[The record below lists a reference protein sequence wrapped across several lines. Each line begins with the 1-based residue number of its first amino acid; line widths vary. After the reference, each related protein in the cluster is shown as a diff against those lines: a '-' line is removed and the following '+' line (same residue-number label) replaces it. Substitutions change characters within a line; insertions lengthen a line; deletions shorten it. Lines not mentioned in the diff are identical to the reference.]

1 MKVKTI
7 RSILFVDTR
16 ATASKAAQDIV
27 KAIWTWEEKS
37 VPQWVA
43 DLAEFDTLDV
53 AETTKRA
60 ELRSAAL
67 AWDGTV
73 AGIKQMTK
81 DIVRLAK
88 VRFRKQ
94 PAKLEHFTVLKTNSR
109 GRNGIYDEGRAA
121 EKAWQ
126 ETDPTWAPWEE
137 MSIGVLGSSLAN
149 ALALGDAHAT
159 KTALWRTAASELR
172 NKARALDEDCVGW
185 YAAATTKFPIGTTQG
200 DMIRSTVPTTYNPP
214 PEVGQAVLSHL
225 MVQGNTVH
233 FDCDAEHATKFTY
246 LWQPPG
252 SPVFVVVTALTKEK
266 SFTKENLAPGVH
278 RFKAFGRNSGG
289 EGAESAVLEVTI
301 AQEQAA

>member
-1 MKVKTI
+1 MKVKMI

-27 KAIWTWEEKS
+27 KALWEWDEKT
-37 VPQWVA
+37 VAQWIA
-43 DLAEFDTLDV
+43 DLAEFDVLDV

-67 AWDGTV
+67 AWDETA
-73 AGIKQMTK
+73 AGIKQMTQ

-94 PAKLEHFTVLKTNSR
+94 PAKLDHFTVLKTGSR
-109 GRNGIYDEGRAA
+109 SRSGIYDQGRAA
-121 EKAWQ
+121 EKAWL
-126 ETDPTWAPWEE
+126 ETDPSWAPWPD
-137 MSIGVLGSSLAN
+137 MSASVLGSSLAS
-149 ALALGDAHAT
+149 ALALGDVHAV
-159 KTALWRTAASELR
+159 KKALWRTAASALR
-172 NKARALDEDCVGW
+172 NKARALDDDCVGW
-185 YAAATTKFPIGTTQG
+185 YAAATTKFPAGTTQG

-225 MVQGNTVH
+225 MVQDRTVH
-233 FDCDAEHATKFTY
+233 FDCDAPHATKFTY
-246 LWQPPG
+246 MYQAPG
-252 SPVFVVVTALTKEK
+252 SPVFVVVTALTKER
-266 SFTKENLAPGVH
+266 SFTMANLGPGVH
-278 RFKAFGRNSGG
+278 RFKAFGRNAGG